1 MMSLFNAKEFMQDG
15 SFVPSQE
22 KRRAGAA
29 KPARVVVERAR
40 PPGAPGEGNWTFEV
54 VDNAARLKPRDW
66 DRVVAVVVQGAA
78 WQFKGWKYPQPL
90 DLFNRYLGIYFQ
102 YEDEKIAAAVQQWN
116 VKTLRINKHKRH
128 LDQVAQNEFWRITNE
143 WLSVHRPNFQAKP
156 LNSAN
161 NN

>member
-1 MMSLFNAKEFMQDG
+1 
-15 SFVPSQE
+15 
-22 KRRAGAA
+22 
-29 KPARVVVERAR
+29 
-40 PPGAPGEGNWTFEV
+40 
-54 VDNAARLKPRDW
+54 DNAARLKPRDW